1 MVLRETAWLAAIGV
15 VIGLA
20 ATLVLARLIQS
31 MLYGLKPYDPLTLG
45 ASILVLLLVAFIAG
59 WIPAY
64 RASQVNPIDAL
75 RSE

>member
-20 ATLVLARLIQS
+20 ATLVLARLIES
-31 MLYGLKPYDPLTLG
+31 MLYGVKPYDPLTLG
-45 ASILVLLLVAFIAG
+45 ASMLVLLLVAFIAG